1 MTIERPGPLERANRL
16 WPLDATPK
24 DTSGEGPIALL
35 KLSMAVA
42 WRHKGLLLACMLA
55 GMLAANL
62 YARSLPRVYNAAAT
76 VLLEPRQ
83 FAGLS
88 SSAQQNLD
96 LNNAESELQIIM
108 SERLLAGVFESLQ
121 LAHSPELGPQP
132 GSALKSSLL
141 DGVSSLWSLAANG
154 LGSAATTTQP
164 SPDPAEH
171 TAPDAAESL
180 RRTAFANFE
189 RRVAARRVGQSYVVE
204 IEYSSSDPE
213 LPARVANAVLSGYIL
228 QSVASKEE
236 FARAGSETLQ
246 GRLTALAAQVD
257 AAKQAMREGTLPNIP
272 TPDADA
278 RITGAALPP
287 LGPSGPRTSLITG
300 LGGMLGLLASM
311 AAIAIR
317 IGFDQKIRSPR
328 DLLKITSLPCL
339 ATIPETVG
347 VTDFGLRGD
356 LRSGRSYAAAV
367 RDLRTSIGLV
377 CSPTK
382 GGKNNVIAIAGCSK
396 DAGMAALSL
405 SLAQMLNR
413 SGRTVTLF
421 RSEPAKE
428 ETSAAPMSLA
438 DVAILGRPADKVVY
452 EDRGGIAVM
461 PIHSRD
467 PRTNIFSDFRHPHI
481 HVIIEAARSRGDV
494 IFDLPAL
501 HNSLDGLALAVHA
514 DAVLLVARFGRS
526 TIEEIK
532 DAEQQL
538 RRAGANIIGTVI
550 NKAKT

>member
-1 MTIERPGPLERANRL
+1 MTIETPGPLERATRI
-16 WPLDATPK
+16 WPIETAPK
-24 DTSGEGPIALL
+24 DTSAEGPIALL

-42 WRHKGLLLACMLA
+42 WLHKGLLLACMLV

-76 VLLEPRQ
+76 VLLEPRH

-96 LNNAESELQIIM
+96 LNSAESELQIIL
-108 SERLLAGVFESLQ
+108 SERLLAGVFESLR
-121 LAHSPELGPQP
+121 LADSPELGPQP
-132 GSALKSSLL
+132 SNALKSVLV
-141 DGVSSLWSLAANG
+141 GWSSTLWSLIANSV
-154 LGSAATTTQP
+154 GSAATPPQL
-164 SPDPAEH
+164 SADPAEH
-171 TAPDAAESL
+171 IATNAAESF

-189 RRVAARRVGQSYVVE
+189 RHVAARRVGQSYVVE
-204 IEYSSSDPE
+204 IEYSSSDPD

-236 FARAGSETLQ
+236 FARAGTETLQ

-257 AAKQAMREGTLPNIP
+257 AAKQAMREGTLPNIA

-278 RITGAALPP
+278 KITGAALPP
-287 LGPSGPRTSLITG
+287 LGPSGPRTSLITA
-300 LGGMLGLLASM
+300 LGGMLGLLGSM

-317 IGFDQKIRSPR
+317 MGFDQKIRSPR

-339 ATIPETVG
+339 ATIPETG
-347 VTDFGLRGD
+347 GLTDIGWRGD
-356 LRSGRSYAAAV
+356 LHAGRNYAAAV

-377 CSPTK
+377 CSLTK
-382 GGKNNVIAIAGCSK
+382 GGKNNIIAFAGYSK
-396 DAGMAALSL
+396 EAGMGALSI
-405 SLAQMLNR
+405 SLAQMLSR

-428 ETSAAPMSLA
+428 ETSAAPISLA

-452 EDRGGIAVM
+452 EDRNGIAVM

-467 PRTNIFSDFRHPHI
+467 PRANIFCDFRHPNIHI
-481 HVIIEAARSRGDV
+481 IIEAARSRGDV

-501 HNSLDGLALAVHA
+501 DTSLDGLALAVHA
-514 DAVLLVARFGRS
+514 DAVLLVARAGR
-526 TIEEIK
+526 TTTEEIK
-532 DAEQQL
+532 DAEQQF
-538 RRAGANIIGTVI
+538 RRAGANIVGTVI
-550 NKAKT
+550 NKVKT